1 MNPLQAAVQS
11 MERQQPEEALPAL
24 EAALEDPQT
33 PPEVAARVMGL
44 RAQALLM
51 LERLNDA
58 KLQCRD
64 ALRAARTLNDT
75 RGLQQLRG
83 LNGQI
88 YAALAHA
95 AEQRR
100 LHDEERAA
108 MGRSLEELLGEAT
121 DDAARAMV
129 YIRRASFL
137 ADEGDDV
144 QARASATEGL
154 RRAETAG
161 GVRERVLALLCMAR
175 VDRHQAER
183 CIRAAHAV
191 ADEAEEAQL
200 IAAIARAAR
209 AEGVD
214 LFSPR

>member
-11 MERQQPEEALPAL
+11 MERRQPEEALPAL
-24 EAALEDPQT
+24 EDALLDPQT
-33 PPEVAARVMGL
+33 TPQVAARVMGL

-51 LERLNDA
+51 LERLDEA

-64 ALRAARTLNDT
+64 ALRAARAINDS

-95 AEQRR
+95 AEQSR
-100 LHDEERAA
+100 LHHEERAA

-121 DDAARAMV
+121 DDSERAMV

-144 QARASATEGL
+144 QARTSAAEGL

-175 VDRHQAER
+175 VDRHQAEGCLR
-183 CIRAAHAV
+183 RAHAI
-191 ADEAEEAQL
+191 ADDAEEAQL